1 MKNLLHSKRFQ
12 SLLLL
17 WGLLAASCLVIF
29 RYFLFGDLL
38 VVFNDAGSDTRQQYL
53 MQYATIV
60 NHLKNGNYSLW
71 DLNNGFGASMFSLNM
86 SNIFLMLV
94 YLAGY
99 LFGIGRIPG
108 VIVYLLILQ
117 ILLAGTFCFLFLD
130 NFSLSNRSKV
140 IASYIYGLCGY
151 LLIWGQHYQFGS
163 FVVFLPLLL
172 HFLERAI
179 RRKKFSL
186 SVPFVTAAMVCASV
200 YMSYMALIMAGCY
213 ILYRMVLCDDTCRER
228 IRAFF
233 LHCASLVLGIGIGAF
248 IFLPMAYYL
257 MTNSSRLESSVP
269 FLQRLAGFLD
279 LYDPDFFET
288 AFLRMFSSLS
298 QGLSDYSGYSNFYE
312 APVLFF
318 GVLFLIVAFQYI
330 FTIHKQKT
338 SVKSKCLQYTAIAFF
353 VFCMFIRLG
362 AAAFNAFAYPFAR
375 HSFIFMPLFAL
386 VTAYTLDQIL
396 IRKRLSI
403 PALILSALYVTAAGV
418 ISLRG
423 LTQDSLKAV
432 MLLSLLLGWAMM
444 ILFVIAARWRG
455 KNVKLLQNGQF
466 IAAMLL
472 ACVALNMTSEGY
484 YCYNGREVLTRSA
497 PYYWAGL
504 YNSNVT
510 EAISYLN
517 ETDPDLFRTEKDYAA
532 GSYCMDAMAQGYR
545 GISAYNS
552 TPNSNLEE
560 FVNCVIPNFPLMAKY
575 EYTYRQIGYYTG
587 HSTLF
592 GIKYLLSQVPD
603 LQLDGFT
610 LLKQFGDVYVY
621 KNENVSSF
629 ARFYTETADSSILKN
644 AYGKLDLERMLLE
657 TLYLD
662 DAQGDTAGSAA
673 EYHLEKIPVRIP
685 NIKADGSTDSV
696 TIPIDRAA
704 LEGYE
709 RVYLEFDIKLAKNGD
724 VCVNPELPLPYY
736 FRLNADKTQH
746 VQIAVPKSY
755 DHITLK
761 DVGGSFEGKVRKI
774 RLLGSRS
781 AVSEQTLSTVTMP
794 DTTNDSIL
802 SGTVNAAQDGYLF
815 LPVPYENGWSAVV
828 DGKETPI
835 LRADIGF
842 MSIPVSE
849 GEHSFT
855 FTYRQPYMQEG
866 IYITAL
872 SLGIWSVLCIVRIY
886 RKKKATASVENVRR

>member
-1 MKNLLHSKRFQ
+1 MKNFLHSKRFQ

-17 WGLLAASCLVIF
+17 WGLLAASSLVIF

-60 NHLKNGNYSLW
+60 NHLKTGNYSLW

-108 VIVYLLILQ
+108 VIVYLLLLQ
-117 ILLAGTFCFLFLD
+117 IILAGTFCFLFLD

-140 IASYIYGLCGY
+140 ISSYIYGLCGY

-172 HFLERAI
+172 HLLERAI

-213 ILYRMVLCDDTCRER
+213 ILYRMVLCDDTGRKR
-228 IRAFF
+228 IHAFI
-233 LHCASLVLGIGIGAF
+233 LHCSSLVLGIGIGAF

-269 FLQRLAGFLD
+269 FLQRIAGYLS
-279 LYDPDFFET
+279 LYDSDFYET

-298 QGLSDYSGYSNFYE
+298 QGLSEYNGYSNFYE

-318 GVLFLIVAFQYI
+318 GVLFLIVAFQYV
-330 FTIHKQKT
+330 FTIHKQKS

-353 VFCMFIRLG
+353 VFCMFIQLG

-375 HSFIFMPLFAL
+375 HSFIFMPPFAL

-396 IRKRLSI
+396 IRKQLSV
-403 PALILSALYVTAAGV
+403 PALALSALYITVAGI
-418 ISLRG
+418 ISLSK
-423 LTQDSLKAV
+423 LTQNTLKAV
-432 MLLSLLLGWAMM
+432 MLLTLLLGWAMI
-444 ILFVIAARWRG
+444 ILLVIAAKG
-455 KNVKLLQNGQF
+455 SAKNKSFFRNGQV
-466 IAAMLL
+466 ITAMLL
-472 ACVALNMTSEGY
+472 ACVALNMTAEGY

-504 YNSNVT
+504 YNPNVA
-510 EAISYLN
+510 EAVSYLKEN
-517 ETDPDLFRTEKDYAA
+517 DPDLFRAEKDYAA

-560 FVNCVIPNFPLMAKY
+560 FVNCVIPNFPLMARY

-592 GIKYLLSQVPD
+592 GIKYLLSQIPD

-610 LLKQFGDVYVY
+610 LLKQFGDIYVY
-621 KNENVSSF
+621 KNENGSSF
-629 ARFYTETADSSILKN
+629 ARFYTKTADSSILKN
-644 AYGKLDLERMLLE
+644 AYGKLDLEQMLLE
-657 TLYLD
+657 TLFLD
-662 DAQGDTAGSAA
+662 DPQEDARSNTAKYS
-673 EYHLEKIPVRIP
+673 LEKIPVHIP
-685 NIKADGSTDSV
+685 NIKADGSSDSV
-696 TIPIDRAA
+696 TIPLDQEA
-704 LEGYE
+704 LNGYE
-709 RVYLEFDIKLAKNGD
+709 RVYLEFDIKLSDSGD
-724 VCVNPELPLPYY
+724 VCVNPDQPLPYY
-736 FRLNADKTQH
+736 FRLSAGRTQH

-755 DHITLK
+755 DRVTLQSI
-761 DVGGSFEGKVRKI
+761 GGSLKGKIRKI

-781 AVSEQTLSTVTMP
+781 TVPSQTKSTVTMP
-794 DTTNDSIL
+794 DTTNDSVL

-855 FTYRQPYMQEG
+855 FTYRQPYMQAG
-866 IYITAL
+866 IYISIV
-872 SLGIWSVLCIVRIY
+872 SLIIWSILCMVRIY
-886 RKKKATASVENVRR
+886 KKKKDKSEN

>member
-1 MKNLLHSKRFQ
+1 MKKSLQSKRFQ

-17 WGLLAASCLVIF
+17 WGLILASCLIIF
-29 RYFLFGDLL
+29 RSFLFGDLL
-38 VVFNDAGSDTRQQYL
+38 VVFNDSGSDTRQQYL

-108 VIVYLLILQ
+108 VIVYLLIFQ
-117 ILLAGTFCFLFLD
+117 IFLAGTFCFLFLD
-130 NFSLSNRSKV
+130 SFSFSNRSKV
-140 IASYIYGLCGY
+140 IASYIYALNGY

-172 HFLERAI
+172 LLLERAI

-213 ILYRMVLCDDTCRER
+213 ILYRMVLCDDTRKER

-233 LHCASLVLGIGIGAF
+233 MHCAGLVLGIGIGSF
-248 IFLPMAYYL
+248 IFVPMAYYL
-257 MTNSSRLESSVP
+257 MTNSSRLDSSVP
-269 FLQRLAGFLD
+269 FLQKLAGYLS
-279 LYDPDFFET
+279 LYGSEFYRT
-288 AFLRMFSSLS
+288 AFLRTFSSLS
-298 QGLSDYSGYSNFYE
+298 QGVSDYRGYSNFYE

-318 GVLFLIVAFQYI
+318 GVLFLIVIFQYI

-396 IRKRLSI
+396 IRRQLNI
-403 PALILSALYVTAAGV
+403 PALVLSAVYVTTAGAV
-418 ISLRG
+418 SVRN
-423 LTQDSLKAV
+423 LTQDTLKPV
-432 MLLSLLLGWAMM
+432 MALSLVLSWVMIALLISAVLHKKKKACTFYSGR
-444 ILFVIAARWRG
+444 IIAA
-455 KNVKLLQNGQF
+455 LLLVCTF
-466 IAAMLL
+466 
-472 ACVALNMTSEGY
+472 LNMTSEGY
-484 YCYNGREVLTRSA
+484 FCYNGRDVLRRST
-497 PYYWAGL
+497 PDYWANL
-504 YNSNVT
+504 YNPDVA
-510 EAISYLN
+510 EALSYLK

-560 FVNCVIPNFPLMAKY
+560 FVNCVIPNFPIMAKY

-592 GIKYLLSQVPD
+592 GIKYVLSKQPN

-610 LLKQFGDVYVY
+610 LLKQFGAIYLY

-629 ARFYTETADSSILKN
+629 ARFYTETADSSILKD
-644 AYGKLDLERMLLE
+644 AYGALDLERMLLE
-657 TLYLD
+657 TLFLD
-662 DAQGDTAGSAA
+662 DAQGSSREITDHYG
-673 EYHLEKIPVRIP
+673 LEEIPVHIG
-685 NIKADGSTDSV
+685 NIKADGSTDTV
-696 TIPIDRAA
+696 TIPIDRTA

-709 RVYLEFDIKLAKNGD
+709 RVYLDFDIKLSVGGD
-724 VCVNPELPLPYY
+724 LGVNPDEPLPYY
-736 FRLNADKTQH
+736 FRLSPDKSRH
-746 VQIAVPKSY
+746 VQLAIPDGY
-755 DHITLK
+755 DHVTLK
-761 DVGGSFEGKVRKI
+761 HLGGTLKGKIRNI
-774 RLLGSRS
+774 RLLGSRTP
-781 AVSEQTLSTVTMP
+781 AAADTAGTVSMP
-794 DTTNDSIL
+794 DTANDSIL

-815 LPVPYENGWSAVV
+815 LPVPFEKGWSAVV

-842 MSIPVSE
+842 MSIPVKK

-866 IYITAL
+866 ICISAL
-872 SLGIWSVLCIVRIY
+872 SLGIWLLLCLKRAY
-886 RKKKATASVENVRR
+886 KKKNRRAAH

>member
-17 WGLLAASCLVIF
+17 WGLLAASSLVIF

-60 NHLKNGNYSLW
+60 NHLKTGNYSLW

-108 VIVYLLILQ
+108 VIVYLLLLQ
-117 ILLAGTFCFLFLD
+117 IVLAGTFCFLFLD

-172 HFLERAI
+172 HLLERAI

-213 ILYRMVLCDDTCRER
+213 ILYRMVLCDDTCRRR
-228 IRAFF
+228 IRAFI
-233 LHCASLVLGIGIGAF
+233 LHCSSLVLGIGIGAF

-257 MTNSSRLESSVP
+257 MTNSSRLENSVP
-269 FLQRLAGFLD
+269 FLQRIAGYLS
-279 LYDPDFFET
+279 LYDSDFYET

-318 GVLFLIVAFQYI
+318 GVLFLIVAFQYV
-330 FTIHKQKT
+330 FTIHKQKA

-396 IRKRLSI
+396 IRKQLSI
-403 PALILSALYVTAAGV
+403 PALALSALYITAAGV

-432 MLLSLLLGWAMM
+432 MLLSLLLGWAMI
-444 ILFVIAARWRG
+444 ILLVIAARGRA
-455 KNVKLLQNGQF
+455 KNKSLFRNGQV

-472 ACVALNMTSEGY
+472 ACVALNMTAEGY

-504 YNSNVT
+504 YNPNVA
-510 EAISYLN
+510 EAVSYLKEN
-517 ETDPDLFRTEKDYAA
+517 DPELFRTEKDYAA

-560 FVNCVIPNFPLMAKY
+560 FVNCVIPNFPLMARY

-592 GIKYLLSQVPD
+592 GIKYLLSQIPD

-610 LLKQFGDVYVY
+610 LLKQFGDIYVY

-629 ARFYTETADSSILKN
+629 ARFYTKTSDSSILKN
-644 AYGKLDLERMLLE
+644 AYGKLDLEQMLLE
-657 TLYLD
+657 TLFLD
-662 DAQGDTAGSAA
+662 DPQEDTHSNTAKYS
-673 EYHLEKIPVRIP
+673 LEKIPVHLP
-685 NIKADGSTDSV
+685 NIKADGSSDSV
-696 TIPIDRAA
+696 TIPLDQEA
-704 LEGYE
+704 LDEYE
-709 RVYLEFDIKLAKNGD
+709 RVYLEFDIKLSDSGD
-724 VCVNPELPLPYY
+724 VCVNPDQPLPYY
-736 FRLNADKTQH
+736 FRLSAGRTQH

-755 DHITLK
+755 DRVTLQS
-761 DVGGSFEGKVRKI
+761 VGGSLKGKIRKI
-774 RLLGSRS
+774 RLLGSRGTVP
-781 AVSEQTLSTVTMP
+781 AQTQSTVTMP
-794 DTTNDSIL
+794 DTANDSVL

-849 GEHSFT
+849 GDHSFT
-855 FTYRQPYMQEG
+855 FTYRQPYMQAG
-866 IYITAL
+866 IYL
-872 SLGIWSVLCIVRIY
+872 SIVSLIIWSILCMVRIY
-886 RKKKATASVENVRR
+886 KKKKSNSEN

>member
-1 MKNLLHSKRFQ
+1 MKNFLHSKRFQ

-17 WGLLAASCLVIF
+17 WGLLAASSLVIF

-60 NHLKNGNYSLW
+60 NHLKTGNYSLW

-108 VIVYLLILQ
+108 VIVYLLLLQ
-117 ILLAGTFCFLFLD
+117 IILAGTFCFLFLD

-140 IASYIYGLCGY
+140 ISSYIYGLCGY

-172 HFLERAI
+172 HLLERAI

-213 ILYRMVLCDDTCRER
+213 ILYRMVLCDDTGRKR
-228 IRAFF
+228 IHAFI
-233 LHCASLVLGIGIGAF
+233 LHCSSLVLGIGIGAF

-269 FLQRLAGFLD
+269 FLQRIAGYLS
-279 LYDPDFFET
+279 LYDSDFYET

-318 GVLFLIVAFQYI
+318 GVLFLIVAFQYV
-330 FTIHKQKT
+330 FTIHKQKA

-396 IRKRLSI
+396 IRKQLSI
-403 PALILSALYVTAAGV
+403 PALALSALYITAAGI
-418 ISLRG
+418 ISLDK
-423 LTQDSLKAV
+423 LTQNTLKAV
-432 MLLSLLLGWAMM
+432 MLLSLLLGWAMI
-444 ILFVIAARWRG
+444 ILLVIAARGRA
-455 KNVKLLQNGQF
+455 KNKSLFRNGQV

-472 ACVALNMTSEGY
+472 ACVALNMTAEGY

-504 YNSNVT
+504 YNPNVA
-510 EAISYLN
+510 EAVSYLKEN
-517 ETDPDLFRTEKDYAA
+517 DPDLFRAEKDYAA

-560 FVNCVIPNFPLMAKY
+560 FVNCVIPNFPLMARY

-592 GIKYLLSQVPD
+592 GIKYLLSQIPD

-610 LLKQFGDVYVY
+610 LLKQFGDIYVY

-629 ARFYTETADSSILKN
+629 ARFYTKTADSSILKN
-644 AYGKLDLERMLLE
+644 AYGKLDLEQMLLE
-657 TLYLD
+657 TLFLD
-662 DAQGDTAGSAA
+662 DPQEDARSNTAKYS
-673 EYHLEKIPVRIP
+673 LEKIPVHIP
-685 NIKADGSTDSV
+685 NIKADGSSDSV
-696 TIPIDRAA
+696 TIPLDQEA
-704 LEGYE
+704 LNGYE
-709 RVYLEFDIKLAKNGD
+709 RVYLEFDIKLSDSGD
-724 VCVNPELPLPYY
+724 VCVNPDQPLPYY
-736 FRLNADKTQH
+736 FRLSAGRTQH

-755 DHITLK
+755 DRVTLQS
-761 DVGGSFEGKVRKI
+761 VGGSLKGKIRKI

-781 AVSEQTLSTVTMP
+781 TVPAQTQSTVTMP
-794 DTTNDSIL
+794 DTANDSVL

-855 FTYRQPYMQEG
+855 FTYRQPYMQAG
-866 IYITAL
+866 IYISIV
-872 SLGIWSVLCIVRIY
+872 SLIIWSILCMVRIY
-886 RKKKATASVENVRR
+886 KKKKSNSEN